1 MPRPDSK
8 LTEENIIELEKR
20 FRDGATILE
29 AIDGIMSEAT
39 YHAHRKNNS
48 EFEARMQMA
57 KEYITEIARGVV
69 AKRIKRA
76 DPDMAKWWLERKNKQ
91 EFSTKTE
98 TDIRVKEL
106 PKPIMDVTGVSN
118 EENTN
123 TI

>member
-1 MPRPDSK
+1 MAAESK
-8 LTEENIIELEKR
+8 LTEDNMLELEKR

-29 AIDGIMSEAT
+29 AIDGIMGEST
-39 YHAHRKNNS
+39 YHDHRKNNP

-91 EFSTKTE
+91 EFSLRNE
-98 TDIRVKEL
+98 
-106 PKPIMDVTGVSN
+106 VTGADGEKLEGLVVIKHADDKSK
-118 EENTN
+118 
-123 TI
+123 

>member
-1 MPRPDSK
+1 MARPDSK
-8 LTEENIIELEKR
+8 LTEENIIELERR

-29 AIDGIMSEAT
+29 AIDGIMAEST
-39 YHAHRKNNS
+39 YHEHRKNNP

-106 PKPIMDVTGVSN
+106 PKPIMDVTDVQQD
-118 EENTN
+118 
-123 TI
+123 